1 MSPHRLFLL
10 LLAGSVPLTAL
21 TFIKNA
27 DELAG
32 LLSVLG
38 IVGSAILVVLIVT
51 RKYWQN
57 ARRVSSC

>member
-10 LLAGSVPLTAL
+10 LLAGSVPVTVL

-27 DELAG
+27 DELVG

-38 IVGSAILVVLIVT
+38 MAGSVILAVLIVT
-51 RKYWQN
+51 RKYWRN
-57 ARRVSSC
+57 ARRISSC